1 MSLVRDFLKQKDT
14 DYSSF
19 IPSAY
24 KLSAEDKLRVTI
36 TQNLRSKYEL
46 DAAGKCIQPC
56 FRNMNTPVVSEFESE
71 CMTNCIAKSLETLAH
86 LQLFSSR

>member
-36 TQNLRSKYEL
+36 T
-46 DAAGKCIQPC
+46 
-56 FRNMNTPVVSEFESE
+56 
-71 CMTNCIAKSLETLAH
+71 
-86 LQLFSSR
+86 